1 MILFKLL
8 TRKER
13 LEKMEG
19 IKWIFLLMFVLF
31 TLQSFGSI
39 IQIRGYK
46 KAIQRCRQLGNL
58 GIGQKRSRLLSSGN
72 IVIIGCDS
80 EGVITGGEIMEGIT
94 LLAHFKPME
103 KILDRPMVG
112 ESIYDYLEEFRA
124 MPKKRQ
130 KFYKGH
136 IQAMEALEMRFSHAG
151 EGEETSAEVI
161 PVSDDEFDIDDL

>member
-31 TLQSFGSI
+31 TLQSFGSV

-130 KFYKGH
+130 KFYEGH